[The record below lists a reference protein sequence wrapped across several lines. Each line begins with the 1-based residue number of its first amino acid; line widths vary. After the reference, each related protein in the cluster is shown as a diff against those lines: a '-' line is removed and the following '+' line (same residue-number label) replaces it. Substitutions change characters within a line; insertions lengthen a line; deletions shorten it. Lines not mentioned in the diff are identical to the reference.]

1 MKKTVLYTYLGTNG
15 TITSP
20 VHLEDIY
27 YVLKYEIEA
36 DENKM
41 LTKDGGKTL
50 LKRTVIPADEIDEWK
65 EVYSK
70 VSSK

>member
-1 MKKTVLYTYLGTNG
+1 MTKTALYTYLGTNG

-27 YVLKYEIEA
+27 YILKYRLEA

-41 LTKDGGKTL
+41 LSNGNTLTKTII
-50 LKRTVIPADEIDEWK
+50 VPYDEVENWR
-65 EVYSK
+65 EVYNKVDSK
-70 VSSK
+70 

>member
-1 MKKTVLYTYLGTNG
+1 MKKTALYTYLGTNG

-27 YVLKYEIEA
+27 YILKYRLEA

-41 LTKDGGKTL
+41 LSNGNTLTKTII
-50 LKRTVIPADEIDEWK
+50 VPYDEVENWR
-65 EVYSK
+65 EVYNKVDSK
-70 VSSK
+70 

>member
-1 MKKTVLYTYLGTNG
+1 MIKTPLYTYLGTNG

-20 VHLEDIY
+20 IHLEDIY
-27 YVLKYEIEA
+27 YTVKYRLEA
-36 DENKM
+36 DSNKF
-41 LTKDGGKTL
+41 LTKDGMNLVKM
-50 LKRTVIPADEIDEWK
+50 VIVPADEVDEWK